1 MSKKL
6 KHKIE
11 DLTKSNSPFVVP
23 EGYFDTFAEQ
33 LMERI
38 ELEEKPKKR
47 FSFSIGRYLKPALTM
62 AASFVIIFFMIYIP
76 VHTLNPQ
83 QTEGSE
89 ETIFTIPD
97 YLSFYYINDFAI
109 INAFEYNTDND
120 YDEAFLETI
129 LLASMNE
136 YDLIQINE

>member
-6 KHKIE
+6 KHRIE
-11 DLTKSNSPFVVP
+11 NLTKSNSPFVVP
-23 EGYFDTFAEQ
+23 EGYFDTFAER

-38 ELEEKPKKR
+38 EQEEAPKKR
-47 FSFSIGRYLKPALTM
+47 FSFSIGRYLKPALAM

-76 VHTLNPQ
+76 VSILKPQ
-83 QTEGSE
+83 QTADSE
-89 ETIFTIPD
+89 VTIIAIPD
-97 YLSFYYINDFAI
+97 YLSFYYINDYAI
-109 INAFEYNTDND
+109 INAFENNTDND
-120 YDEAFLETI
+120 YDEDFLETI